1 MIKPLFGV
9 AAIASLVA
17 TPVMATASAAPLS
30 VASVERGSAASDGE
44 SALAGNS
51 VIFALVLAAGI
62 LAGAI
67 IAVSNDD
74 DQPVSP

>member
-1 MIKPLFGV
+1 MIKPIFGA

-30 VASVERGSAASDGE
+30 VASVERGSSASDGG
-44 SALAGNS
+44 SALAGNGAS
-51 VIFALVLAAGI
+51 FALVLAAGI